1 MNFAMTVR
9 RMGLVLTLPVALAA
23 CSGMSKPTTTQG
35 PVSYGDAKAVDTV
48 DEKFGSTDLQLIAEK
63 MTQSMLESPVLTG
76 RPTISVEKVKN
87 KTNEYIDTVNIT
99 NTIQNA
105 LLKSGKVRFVRSR
118 SEMAEGAAELQR
130 QQQSGMYNSKGA
142 AKAGNFVAAKY
153 TLEGEFT
160 KIEKQNSSAKD
171 VYFKFTLKMF
181 DVSQGTIEWMEEK
194 EIRKTVQK

>member
-1 MNFAMTVR
+1 MNSAIFSWRT
-9 RMGLVLTLPVALAA
+9 GLVLATSIALTA
-23 CSGMSKPTTTQG
+23 CSGLSKPTTSQA

-48 DEKFGSTDLQLIAEK
+48 NEKFGSTDLQLIAEK
-63 MTQSMLESPVLTG
+63 MTQSMLESPVLVG
-76 RPTISVEKVKN
+76 RPTVSVESVKN
-87 KTNEYIDTVNIT
+87 KTNEYIDTQNIT

-118 SEMAEGAAELQR
+118 AEMKEGAEELQR
-130 QQQSGMYNSKGA
+130 QQQSGMYKKGA
-142 AKAGNFVAAKY
+142 TAGNYVAAKY

-160 KIEKQNSSAKD
+160 KIEKKNASVKD
-171 VYFKFTLKMF
+171 VFFKFTLKMF